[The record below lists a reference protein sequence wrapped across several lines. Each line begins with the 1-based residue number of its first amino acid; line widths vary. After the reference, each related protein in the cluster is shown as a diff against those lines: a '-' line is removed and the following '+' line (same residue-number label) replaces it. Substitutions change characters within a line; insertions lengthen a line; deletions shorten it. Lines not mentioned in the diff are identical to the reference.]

1 MEKKFYSITEVSKM
15 IGRNASTIR
24 FWETK
29 FRKVQPLKRAGGRRF
44 YRPQDIELLKDINDL
59 LKNQKLTIEGAVK
72 QLNAKSDKVEK
83 VFVDQLKDI
92 VSDLRSAEDMLK

>member
-29 FRKVQPLKRAGGRRF
+29 FKKIQPLKRAGGRRF
-44 YRPQDIELLKDINDL
+44 YRQEDIELLKTINDL
-59 LKNQKLTIEGAVK
+59 LNTQKLTIDGAIK
-72 QLNAKSDKVEK
+72 QLNAKSNKIEK
-83 VFVDQLKDI
+83 VFTDQLKDI
-92 VSDLRSAEDMLK
+92 AAELKEAEDLLG